1 MNDFGE
7 VGMVDMCENAEH
19 LLVDGLAGDVKI
31 RWETALLS
39 NPGLTGSASSSG
51 WRAAC

>member
-7 VGMVDMCENAEH
+7 VGMVDMCENAKH

-31 RWETALLS
+31 WWKSTLLS
-39 NPGLTGSASSSG
+39 DPSLTSGTSSAG
-51 WRAAC
+51 WRTAC